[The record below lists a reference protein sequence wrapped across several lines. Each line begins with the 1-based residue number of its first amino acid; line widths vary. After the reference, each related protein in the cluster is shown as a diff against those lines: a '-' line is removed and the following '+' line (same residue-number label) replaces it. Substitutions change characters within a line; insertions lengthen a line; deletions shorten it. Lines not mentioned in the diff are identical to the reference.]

1 MVAQLSQRLMAIQ
14 ANPDTA
20 ELGAFER
27 MQAQQAIATL
37 DKAKRRDQELATY
50 LAERRVEIAE
60 TAVRTALAAR
70 EVDRLDRTRSDL
82 LIEASRRD
90 AARARQEA
98 EQLRMQ
104 AQMQAEEPNGASASR
119 DPGPPGR
126 RERPDQR
133 GRQAAAAS
141 ERRTAERRQAGPRG
155 SRTGVRAETAGLEVR
170 WPWRSF
176 HLRW

>member
-1 MVAQLSQRLMAIQ
+1 MKSISALALATALALPALAVAADNPMVGQLSQRLMNIQ

-20 ELGAFER
+20 ELAAFER

-60 TAVRTALAAR
+60 TSVRAALAAR

-90 AARARQEA
+90 AARARSEEA
-98 EQLRMQ
+98 TATAQLQLRRNEVNQ
-104 AQMQAEEPNGASASR
+104 LQRQLSTGE
-119 DPGPPGR
+119 DR
-126 RERPDQR
+126 R
-133 GRQAAAAS
+133 
-141 ERRTAERRQAGPRG
+141 
-155 SRTGVRAETAGLEVR
+155 
-170 WPWRSF
+170 
-176 HLRW
+176 